1 MKPTPEQIERVERL
15 KWSLRRPMTDL
26 ECQRFYASR
35 AAEMARAE
43 ARRAAPSPQLQLGEA
58 A

>member
-1 MKPTPEQIERVERL
+1 MKPTREQMDRVERL
-15 KWSLRRPMTDL
+15 KWSLRQPMTDL
-26 ECQRFYASR
+26 ERQRFYASR

-43 ARRAAPSPQLQLGEA
+43 ARRAAPSPQLELGEA

>member
-1 MKPTPEQIERVERL
+1 MKPTQEQMDRVERL
-15 KWSLRRPMTDL
+15 KWSLRQPMTDI
-26 ECQRFYASR
+26 ERQRFKSSC

-43 ARRAAPSPQLQLGEA
+43 ARRAAPSLQLELGEA

>member
-1 MKPTPEQIERVERL
+1 MKPTPEQIENVERL
-15 KWSLRRPMTDL
+15 KWSLRRPLTEM
-26 ECQRFYASR
+26 ERARFNSSR

-43 ARRAAPSPQLQLGEA
+43 ARRAAPSPQMELREA

>member
-15 KWSLRRPMTDL
+15 KWSLRQPMTDL
-26 ECQRFYASR
+26 ERTRFYSSR

-43 ARRAAPSPQLQLGEA
+43 ARRAPSPQLELREA